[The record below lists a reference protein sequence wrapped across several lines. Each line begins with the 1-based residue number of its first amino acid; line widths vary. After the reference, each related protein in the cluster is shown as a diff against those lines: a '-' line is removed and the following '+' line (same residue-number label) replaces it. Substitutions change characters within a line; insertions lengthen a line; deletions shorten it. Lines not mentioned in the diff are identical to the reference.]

1 MINYN
6 TLTSETPVKNDN
18 DNEFFARLSVQE
30 FLASQDMFSKDE
42 AIEII
47 RKHIEIIA

>member
-1 MINYN
+1 MINYK
-6 TLTSETPVKNDN
+6 TLTNEEVANN

-30 FLASQDMFSKDE
+30 FLASQDMFSKEE
-42 AIEII
+42 AIEIM

>member
-6 TLTSETPVKNDN
+6 TLTTETLANN

-30 FLASQDMFSKDE
+30 FLASQDMFSRDE
-42 AIEII
+42 AIEIM